1 MTIQSVIIENVTP
14 RVDGDRYPVKRE
26 VGDVVTV
33 SAGIYKDGHDK
44 LTAVLHCRKK
54 GGSWITIPMA
64 QEENFEWSAAFIPE
78 EIGRYEYTI
87 EAWPNLFE
95 TWLDEVTKK
104 HAAGVD
110 VSSELL
116 EGKRLILEAQER
128 APKAEREPFKKCLER
143 IDASQIIG
151 GDVAMDV
158 AVKVITEPQYAEMM
172 NAFPDKRFAAKY
184 DPSLDLVVD
193 RVRARFANWY
203 EIFPRSQGRTP
214 GQSGTF
220 ADCEARLPEI
230 KGMGFNVVY
239 FPPIH
244 PIGKTN
250 RKGPNNTLHAG
261 PDDPGCPYAIG
272 SELGGHKA
280 VEPDLGTLADF
291 ERFVAACHDMDMEVA
306 LDFAINCS
314 PDHPYVKEHPEWFY
328 KRPDGT
334 IKYAENPPK
343 KYEDIYALD
352 FYCADRKG
360 LWNEM
365 KSIIEFWIDHGV
377 DIFRVDNPHTKP
389 VAFWAW
395 MIPEI
400 QKKNPQVIFLS
411 EAFTHPKMMQM
422 LAKVGFTQSYTYFTW
437 RNHKEEITEY
447 LTELTQGPMKE
458 YYRGNFFANTP
469 DILPKFLQ
477 GGGRPAFKIRMLLAA
492 TLSSVYGIYSGFE
505 LCENTPVPGREE
517 YLNSEKYDYKVWDWD
532 RPGNIKDYIAKLNWI
547 RGAYPALQ
555 EYDNLE
561 FYPAEG
567 DYILAYGK
575 TLQNEDE
582 GEAIEAG
589 KDIIVMIVNL
599 DPHHPHEA
607 HVSLP
612 IHEFGIRPEE
622 TYEVHDLLTDARYQ
636 WQGET
641 NWVRLDPHVEP
652 AHIFHIQR

>member
-1 MTIQSVIIENVTP
+1 MTIQSVIIENITP
-14 RVDGDRYPVKRE
+14 RVDGGRYPIKRE
-26 VGDVVTV
+26 LGDVVTV

-44 LTAVLHCRKK
+44 LTAVLRYRKK
-54 GGSWITIPMA
+54 GGTWTTVPMV
-64 QEENFEWSAAFIPE
+64 QKENFEWTVSFTPE

-87 EAWPNLFE
+87 EAWPNMFA
-95 TWLDEVTKK
+95 TWLDEITKK
-104 HAAGVD
+104 HDAGVD

-116 EGKRLILEAQER
+116 EGQRLIAETQKR
-128 APKAEREPFKKCLER
+128 APKAEQPRFMKWVDRLNATR
-143 IDASQIIG
+143 VIG
-151 GDVAMDV
+151 GEAAVDI
-158 AVKVITEPQYAEMM
+158 AVKIVSEPQYAEMM
-172 NAFPDKRFAAKY
+172 DEFPDKRLATEYNPF
-184 DPSLDLVVD
+184 LELVVD

-203 EIFPRSQGRTP
+203 EMFPRSQGRIP

-220 ADCEARLPEI
+220 ADCEARLTEI
-230 KGMGFNVVY
+230 EGMGFNVIY

-244 PIGKTN
+244 PIGTTN
-250 RKGPNNTLHAG
+250 RKGPNNSLHAG
-261 PDDPGCPYAIG
+261 PTDPGCPYAIG

-280 VEPDLGTLADF
+280 VEPSLGTLADF
-291 ERFVAACHDMDMEVA
+291 ERFVTACHKMGMEVA
-306 LDFAINCS
+306 LDFAINSS

-352 FYCADRKG
+352 FHCEDRKG

-365 KSIIEFWIDHGV
+365 KSIIEFWIEHGV

-400 QKKNPQVIFLS
+400 QKKYPQTIFLS

-437 RNHKEEITEY
+437 RNHKKEITQY

-458 YYRGNFFANTP
+458 YYRGNFFTNTP
-469 DILPKFLQ
+469 DILPEFLQ
-477 GGGRPAFKIRMLLAA
+477 KGGRSAFKIRVLLAA

-505 LCENTPVPGREE
+505 LCENTAIPGREE
-517 YLNSEKYDYKVWDWD
+517 YSDSEKYDYKVWDWN

-547 RGAYPALQ
+547 RGAHPALQ

-561 FYPAEG
+561 FYKAEG

-575 TLQNEDE
+575 TLNDKKK
-582 GEAIEAG
+582 G
-589 KDIIVMIVNL
+589 KDIVITIVNL
-599 DPHHPHEA
+599 DPYQAHEA
-607 HVSLP
+607 NVTLP
-612 IHEFGIRPEE
+612 IRKFGIRPDES
-622 TYEVHDLLTDARYQ
+622 YEVHDLLTNARYQ
-636 WQGET
+636 WRGET
-641 NWVRLDPHVEP
+641 NWVRLDPNVEP
-652 AHIFHIQR
+652 AHVFHIRR

>member
-1 MTIQSVIIENVTP
+1 MTIQSVIIENITP
-14 RVDGDRYPVKRE
+14 LVDGGRYPIKRE
-26 VGDVVTV
+26 LGDVVTV

-44 LTAVLHCRKK
+44 LAAVLRYRKK
-54 GGSWITIPMA
+54 GGTWTTVPME
-64 QEENFEWSAAFIPE
+64 QEENFEWTASFIPE
-78 EIGRYEYTI
+78 EIGRYQYTI
-87 EAWPNLFE
+87 EAWPDIFG

-116 EGKRLILEAQER
+116 EGQRLILEAQKR
-128 APKAEREPFKKCLER
+128 APKAEQERFIKCIER
-143 IDASQIIG
+143 IEASRVIG

-158 AVKVITEPQYAEMM
+158 AVKVVTEPQYTEMM
-172 NAFPDKRFAAKY
+172 DEFPDKRLATEY
-184 DPSLDLVVD
+184 NPSLELIVD

-203 EIFPRSQGRTP
+203 EMFPRSQTRIP
-214 GQSGTF
+214 RQSGTF
-220 ADCEARLPEI
+220 DDCIARLPEI
-230 KGMGFNVVY
+230 EGMGFNVVY

-272 SELGGHKA
+272 NESGGHKA
-280 VEPDLGTLADF
+280 VDPDLGTLADF

-343 KYEDIYALD
+343 KYEDIYSLD
-352 FYCADRKG
+352 FHCEDRKG

-365 KSIIEFWIDHGV
+365 KNIIEFWIDHGV

-400 QKKNPQVIFLS
+400 QKKHPQAIFLS

-437 RNHKEEITEY
+437 RNYKAEIIEY
-447 LTELTQGPMKE
+447 LEELTQGPMKE

-469 DILPKFLQ
+469 DILPTFLQ
-477 GGGRPAFKIRMLLAA
+477 QGGRPGFKIRAVLAT
-492 TLSSVYGIYSGFE
+492 TLTSVYGIYSGFE

-547 RGAYPALQ
+547 RGAHPALQ

-561 FYPAEG
+561 FYQADS

-575 TLQNEDE
+575 TIEDE
-582 GEAIEAG
+582 QGI
-589 KDIIVMIVNL
+589 KDIIVVVVNL
-599 DPHHPHEA
+599 DPHHAHES

-612 IHEFGIRPEE
+612 IDEFGIHPGEG
-622 TYEVHDLLTDARYQ
+622 YEVHDLLTEARYR
-636 WQGET
+636 WRGET

-652 AHIFHIQR
+652 AHVFHIRR